1 MYNICIK
8 HEPISTVHAL
18 PVSTAGGVV
27 AYGTEVAISS
37 PEQGHIA
44 YSINGGDYI
53 YSYESTV
60 TITVTEDTELR
71 VKAWIDALAEDRAFT
86 EILSE

>member
-1 MYNICIK
+1 MSGNGK
-8 HEPISTVHAL
+8 A
-18 PVSTAGGVV
+18 VSYTHLDV
-27 AYGTEVAISS
+27 YKRQ
-37 PEQGHIA
+37 EQGHIA